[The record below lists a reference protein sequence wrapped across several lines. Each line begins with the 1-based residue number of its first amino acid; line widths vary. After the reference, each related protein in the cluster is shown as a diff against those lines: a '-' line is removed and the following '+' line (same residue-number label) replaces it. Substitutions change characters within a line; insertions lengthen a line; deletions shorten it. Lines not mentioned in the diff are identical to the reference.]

1 MRGLELTSAVGIG
14 LASIG
19 LVAVAALLSATA
31 PVTVLRERV
40 TDLLLERPAS
50 PANSGAVAI
59 VDIDR
64 TSLAEV
70 GAWPWTRE
78 QLADL
83 IDAIASAKPSAVGLD
98 ILLAGADERSAR
110 ALARQLAGATSDASV
125 KSLALSLSDRLP
137 DDDVRLAAALRRVPS
152 VLGMV
157 LDPQPEQ
164 PTPRAVPFLMRGRP
178 DLRGL
183 WQDEGAVGAG
193 EVLGR
198 AAAGHGVLLLPG
210 DDDARIRRA
219 PLLVATPNGLYPGL
233 ALEVARA
240 SSGASSYLVG
250 SDPAV
255 VQTGRLRLPLGHDGM
270 LRLRPRSSGGQAHL
284 TLSAITVL
292 RSPDTRAS
300 LAGKPVLV
308 GSSAPEVGG
317 LRPGASGALVPSV
330 VLHADALGQILAGD
344 APLRTRRGWVTEM
357 AMAVT
362 FAAFAMLAAARLA
375 PLVAGL
381 LALAL
386 AGAWGG
392 LALGAAR
399 QWGVLLDPLLVP
411 VVALAGYGL
420 AVLATATRTR
430 RREALIRRRFE
441 QHLAPAVVA
450 RIVSEPGLLKLK
462 GEAREVTAVFTD
474 IEGFTS
480 MTERAAP
487 DELVALLDRYIDG
500 ASRIIVEHGG
510 MVEKIVGD
518 GLHALFNAP
527 LDLADHP
534 SHALAAALD
543 LQAFSERLR
552 LEPDAQRLGLGRTR
566 IGIETGPVIVGD
578 VGGGRKLDYTAYGN
592 VMNRAA
598 RLEAANKE
606 LGSAIAVGPDAA
618 ARIGAS
624 RLRPLGEIR
633 LRGVSEAMS
642 VYEPWP
648 KAFREADRERYR
660 GAVSDLATAPA
671 RAMSL
676 LARLAD
682 ENPEDS
688 ALARLAERASQSVAE

>member
-1 MRGLELTSAVGIG
+1 VRGLELPRAVSIC

-19 LVAVAALLSATA
+19 LAGIGLMLSSTA
-31 PVTVLRERV
+31 PVTVIRERA
-40 TDLLLERPAS
+40 TDLLLERPQSALG
-50 PANSGAVAI
+50 SGPVVI
-59 VDIDR
+59 VDVDR
-64 TSLAEV
+64 ASLAEV
-70 GAWPWTRE
+70 GAWPWSRE

-83 IDAIASAKPSAVGLD
+83 MDAIASVKPTAVGLD
-98 ILLAGADERSAR
+98 ILLAGTDERSAR
-110 ALARQLAGATSDASV
+110 ALARQLAGATADAAV
-125 KSLALSLSDRLP
+125 KSLALSLAERLP
-137 DDDVRLAAALRRVPS
+137 DDDVRLAAALGQVPT

-157 LDPQPEQ
+157 LDPLPDQ

-183 WQDEGAVGAG
+183 WQEEGVVGAG
-193 EVLGR
+193 EPLGGV
-198 AAAGHGVLLLPG
+198 AAGHGVLLLPG
-210 DDDARIRRA
+210 DGDGSIRRA

-240 SSGASSYLVG
+240 ANGASSYLVG
-250 SDPAV
+250 GDPPA
-255 VQTGRLRLPLGHDGM
+255 VQTGRLRLPLGRDAM
-270 LRLRPRSSGGQAHL
+270 LRLRPRSAGGHTHL
-284 TLSAITVL
+284 TLSAVAVL
-292 RSPDTRAS
+292 KDGDSRAR
-300 LAGKPVLV
+300 LAGRPVLV

-317 LRPGASGALVPSV
+317 LRPGASGVLVPSV
-330 VLHADALGQILAGD
+330 VLHADALQQIMAGD
-344 APLRTRRGWVTEM
+344 APIRASWLWIAET
-357 AMAVT
+357 
-362 FAAFAMLAAARLA
+362 AAALVFSGLAMLAAASLSPLA
-375 PLVAGL
+375 AGLVALGL
-381 LALAL
+381 AGTWGALAL
-386 AGAWGG
+386 GGAQQW
-392 LALGAAR
+392 AL
-399 QWGVLLDPLLVP
+399 LLDPLTVP
-411 VVALAGYGL
+411 AVTLAGFGL

-450 RIVSEPGLLKLK
+450 RIVAEPGLLKLK

-534 SHALAAALD
+534 IHALSAALE
-543 LQAFSERLR
+543 LAAFSERLR
-552 LEPDAQRLGLGRTR
+552 LEADARRLGLGRTR

-592 VMNRAA
+592 VMNRAS

-606 LGSAIAVGPDAA
+606 LGSGIAVGPDAA
-618 ARIGAS
+618 SRIGMS
-624 RLRPLGEIR
+624 RLRDLGLIR
-633 LRGVSEAMS
+633 LRGVAEAIS

-648 KAFREADRERYR
+648 DAFGEAERDRYR
-660 GAVSDLATAPA
+660 VAMADFAMVPERARSALAK
-671 RAMSL
+671 
-676 LARLAD
+676 LAGEHPDDR
-682 ENPEDS
+682 
-688 ALARLAERASQSVAE
+688 ALARLAERTWETVAG

>member
-1 MRGLELTSAVGIG
+1 MRGLELPSAVGIG

-19 LVAVAALLSATA
+19 LVAIAALLSATA
-31 PVTVLRERV
+31 PVTVLRERT
-40 TDLLLERPAS
+40 TDLLLERPNR
-50 PANSGAVAI
+50 PTNSGGVAV

-83 IDAIASAKPSAVGLD
+83 VDAIASAKPSAVGLD

-110 ALARQLAGATSDASV
+110 ALARQLAGATADASV

-137 DDDVRLAAALRRVPS
+137 DDDVKLAAAVGKVPS

-157 LDPQPEQ
+157 LDPQPDQ
-164 PTPRAVPFLMRGRP
+164 PTPRAVPFLIRGRP

-183 WQDEGAVGAG
+183 WQEEGVVGAD
-193 EVLGR
+193 EVLSR

-210 DDDARIRRA
+210 DGDARIRRV
-219 PLLVATPNGLYPGL
+219 PLLVATPKGLYPGL

-240 SSGASSYLVG
+240 ASGASSYLVG
-250 SDPAV
+250 GTPPV
-255 VQTGRLRLPLGHDGM
+255 VQTGRLRLPLGQDAM
-270 LRLRPRSSGGQAHL
+270 LRLRPRSPSSEAHL
-284 TLSAITVL
+284 TLSAVTVL
-292 RSPDTRAS
+292 RDAGARAG
-300 LAGKPVLV
+300 LAGKRVLI

-317 LRPGASGALVPSV
+317 LRPGASGVLVPSV
-330 VLHADALGQILAGD
+330 VLHADALEQIMAGD
-344 APLRTRRGWVTEM
+344 VPQRALREWIAETAT
-357 AMAVT
+357 AVVC
-362 FAAFAMLAAARLA
+362 AALAMLAATRLA
-375 PLVAGL
+375 PLSAGL
-381 LALAL
+381 FTLVL
-386 AGAWGG
+386 AGAWGA
-392 LALGAAR
+392 LALVAAR
-399 QWGVLLDPLLVP
+399 QGGLLFDPLLVP

-480 MTERAAP
+480 MTERASP

-534 SHALAAALD
+534 ARALAAALE
-543 LQAFSERLR
+543 LAAFSERLR
-552 LEPDAQRLGLGRTR
+552 LEPEAQRLGLGRTR

-633 LRGVSEAMS
+633 LRGVAEVMS

-648 KAFREADRERYR
+648 DAFRDADRDRYR
-660 GAVSDLATAPA
+660 GAVSDLAAAPE
-671 RAMSL
+671 RAISAL
-676 LARLAD
+676 TKLAD
-682 ENPEDS
+682 ENPEDR
-688 ALARLAERASQSVAE
+688 ALARLAERAAQTAPV